1 MIYVEASDDVI
12 VEWQKLV
19 TFTYSLKK
27 KKLLIISEVVLE
39 WA

>member
-1 MIYVEASDDVI
+1 MIYVEASNDVI

-27 KKLLIISEVVLE
+27 KKIINNIRGCT
-39 WA
+39 

>member
-1 MIYVEASDDVI
+1 MIYVEASNDVI

-27 KKLLIISEVVLE
+27 KKIINNIRGGT
-39 WA
+39 

>member
-1 MIYVEASDDVI
+1 MIYVEASNDVI

-27 KKLLIISEVVLE
+27 KKNY
-39 WA
+39 